1 MFSFGFLWGS
11 KVLVRSFGVVQDD
24 VDVYLWLPPVL
35 FDLGAVAFGALAARY
50 AHARGALRSA
60 RPVALIALACAL
72 SIAVGPLCDG
82 PWQITVLIGVAMAG
96 GGGLFAILVADMITR
111 VGPAVAATAGG
122 VTAAA
127 QSLAYIVANPLIG
140 RAVDHFQSYDV
151 VFLAL
156 AGWMLPG
163 AALWFF
169 TDATA
174 ARS

>member
-1 MFSFGFLWGS
+1 
-11 KVLVRSFGVVQDD
+11 
-24 VDVYLWLPPVL
+24 
-35 FDLGAVAFGALAARY
+35 
-50 AHARGALRSA
+50 
-60 RPVALIALACAL
+60 
-72 SIAVGPLCDG
+72 
-82 PWQITVLIGVAMAG
+82 
-96 GGGLFAILVADMITR
+96 MITR

-140 RAVDHFQSYDV
+140 RAVDHFESYDV